1 MPKFLS
7 LLLLVWLMLGCVS
20 AYDPELSFDA
30 DLVVV
35 NGMIT
40 DLADAQTISLT
51 RSRSQR
57 DSADVVTPIRRA
69 QVDIRV
75 DDATTIRLTESQPG
89 VYAFPADFRGKVGS
103 RYQLRFTTEEGD
115 SYASTVETMTA
126 VPAIQR
132 AYDQFTAT
140 GPIVRADGT
149 PIPANDVYIDFQDP
163 AGTRNFYLWRWR
175 LYETQLWCATCKQGR
190 YLVRDIGPVGAGPL
204 DVVGCVPD
212 PSLGYNNLYDYAC
225 RGQCWDIVYSS
236 AIDTFSDIYT
246 NGQPQ
251 VGHKV
256 ASIPIYQLDPALIVI
271 EQLSISADA
280 YRYYKLFADQVQNTG
295 TLADSPPAPI
305 AGNVRNQTNPQ
316 ENVVGYFTAASV
328 AVSRYK
334 IKRQNVTAGG
344 RYQGLFL
351 AQTGRLPNVDPGS
364 GSIFGQGIPSAVCV
378 PSATRTDL
386 IPEGWNQ

>member
-1 MPKFLS
+1 MPRPI
-7 LLLLVWLMLGCVS
+7 LLLLLTWLVLGCVS
-20 AYDPELSFDA
+20 AYDPELSFNA

-57 DSADVVTPIRRA
+57 DSADIVTPIRRA
-69 QVDIRV
+69 QVDVRV
-75 DDATTIRLTESQPG
+75 DEATTIRLTESQPG

-103 RYQLRFTTEEGD
+103 RYQLRFTTEEGT

-149 PIPANDVYIDFQDP
+149 PVPANDVYIDFQDP

-190 YLVRDIGPVGAGPL
+190 YLIRDIGPVGAGPL

-212 PSLGYNNLYDYAC
+212 QSLGYSNLYDYAC
-225 RGQCWDIVYSS
+225 RGQCWDIFYSS
-236 AIDTFSDIYT
+236 AIDTFSDVYT
-246 NGQPQ
+246 NGQSQ

-305 AGNVRNQTNPQ
+305 AGNVKNLNNTQ

-334 IKRQNVTAGG
+334 LKRQNITGAG
-344 RYQGLFL
+344 RYQGLFY
-351 AQTGRLPNVDPGS
+351 AQTGRLPNVDPGN
-364 GSIFGQGIPSAVCV
+364 GSIFGQGIPSALCV
-378 PSATRTDL
+378 PSTTRTDL
-386 IPEGWNQ
+386 LPEGWNQ

>member
-1 MPKFLS
+1 MSKPI
-7 LLLLVWLMLGCVS
+7 LLLLLTWLVLGCVS
-20 AYDPELSFDA
+20 AYDPELSFNA

-69 QVDIRV
+69 QVDIQV
-75 DDATTIRLTESQPG
+75 NETTTVRLTESQPG

-132 AYDQFTAT
+132 TYDQFTLT

-149 PIPANDVYIDFQDP
+149 PVPANDVYIDFQDP

-190 YLVRDIGPVGAGPL
+190 YLIRDIGPVGAGPL

-212 PSLGYNNLYDYAC
+212 QSLGYSNLYDYAC
-225 RGQCWDIVYSS
+225 RGQCWDIFYSS
-236 AIDTFSDIYT
+236 VIDTFSDVYT
-246 NGQPQ
+246 NGQSQ

-305 AGNVRNQTNPQ
+305 AGNVKNITNPQ

-328 AVSRYK
+328 AISRYK
-334 IKRQNVTAGG
+334 IKRQNVVGG

-351 AQTGRLPNVDPGS
+351 AQTGRLPNVDPGN

-386 IPEGWNQ
+386 LPEGWNQ